1 MRLPVTVGYPL
12 PYPPVHHNHQR
23 GTQSSDCLFC
33 RREYNQ
39 HVIIMD
45 AGYFG
50 AEVYTLDSAQSAFA
64 SIVCETVNHTKQE
77 SATQGLTVID
87 TNAAEKQV
95 LYDVFGAEV
104 IKVEAGGS
112 LALDHN

>member
-1 MRLPVTVGYPL
+1 
-12 PYPPVHHNHQR
+12 
-23 GTQSSDCLFC
+23 
-33 RREYNQ
+33 
-39 HVIIMD
+39 MD